1 MNRGNDRLRRR
12 GASCAALCAA
22 LALAATVPGD
32 AAQDPSPPAPPA
44 ADAPPAA
51 VAGGV
56 TVRPATGPIE
66 VDGLLDEPAWAAAA
80 VVPLTHEWLPGDNT
94 PPPVATEVLVTFDDA
109 RLYVAFRANDP
120 HPEAIRA
127 HLADRDNEFVDDAV
141 GFSIDTFNDRR
152 RAYRFEA
159 NPLGVQRDAIVSDVD
174 DSEDASWDAIWD
186 AAGRITATG
195 YTVEVAVPFRQLRFP
210 RTEGEQTWGFLAQR
224 IYPRSVVHQLYSSVN
239 ERDLDCLVCQYDPL
253 TGFTRLETGHNLEVV
268 PTVTAGRT
276 DARADL
282 AGPLEEGDEDAEA
295 GLTVRWG
302 ITDNVT
308 LLGTVN
314 PDFSQVEADA
324 AQLDVNE
331 RFALLFP
338 EKRPFFLEGLD
349 TFATPINAV
358 FTRTVADPAFGLKA
372 TGKEGDHAFGVF
384 AAEDRINN
392 LIFPGAFG
400 SSRGS
405 IEEDV
410 RSAVVRYRRDV
421 GGRSTLGVLYAGRDG
436 EGDYENHVY
445 GLDGTLRLTD
455 SDTVRFQALG
465 STTRYPDELAASR
478 GQPRGSFDDLAA
490 RVVYNRATR
499 NWIVFGFLNS
509 YGEDFRADSGFLPQV
524 DVRGGAL
531 QVSRIF
537 WGDETSWYSRFR
549 VTASNVRTET
559 QEGELFEDSYNF
571 DLVYEGRRQSFV
583 QFGVR
588 PNRER
593 FRGETYENLRS
604 DLRMSIRPS
613 GDFFA
618 ELFLRGG
625 EIIDFTNARQ
635 SEFFRVVPKV
645 EFNLGPRFSGV
656 AEHLHEEFRIDEG
669 TFLKADLSQATLRYF
684 LNVRTF
690 FRAIVQ
696 YQRIDRDL
704 ALYEVPGF
712 QAEEEDLFTQ
722 LLFSYKLNPQT
733 VLFAGYSDTRLGAE
747 SIDLT
752 QAGRTFFLKVGY
764 AFLW

>member
-1 MNRGNDRLRRR
+1 MSTRRSPLHP
-12 GASCAALCAA
+12 AVQAALGVV
-22 LALAATVPGD
+22 LALAA
-32 AAQDPSPPAPPA
+32 AAPLGAGQAPEQAAPA
-44 ADAPPAA
+44 ASPGAEAGLTVGPAA
-51 VAGGV
+51 
-56 TVRPATGPIE
+56 GPIE
-66 VDGLLDEPAWAAAA
+66 IDGVLDEPAWAGAA
-80 VVPLTHEWLPGDNT
+80 VVPLTHEWLPGDNVA
-94 PPPVATEVLVTFDDA
+94 PPVATEALVTFDHD
-109 RLYVAFRANDP
+109 RLYVAFRAHDP
-120 HPEAIRA
+120 RPAAIRA
-127 HLADRDNEFVDDAV
+127 HLADRDNEFVDDTV
-141 GFSIDTFNDRR
+141 GFAVDTFNDRR
-152 RAYRFEA
+152 RAYRFVV
-159 NPLGVQRDAIVSDVD
+159 NPLGVQSDAIVSDVD
-174 DSEDASWDAIWD
+174 DTIDASWDAIWD
-186 AAGRITATG
+186 AAGRIGADG
-195 YTVEVAVPFRQLRFP
+195 YTVEIAVPFRQLRFP
-210 RTEGEQTWGFLAQR
+210 RAEGVQTWGFLAQR
-224 IYPRSVVHQLYSSVN
+224 VYPRSVVHELYSTAN
-239 ERDLDCLVCQYDPL
+239 RRDLDCLVCQYTPL
-253 TGFTRLETGHNLEVV
+253 TGFTRFETGYNLEVV
-268 PTVTAGRT
+268 PTVTADRT
-276 DARADL
+276 DRRADP
-282 AGPLEEGDEDAEA
+282 AGPLEAGEEDAEA
-295 GLTVRWG
+295 GLTARWG
-302 ITDNVT
+302 VTDNVS

-331 RFALLFP
+331 RFALFFP

-400 SSRGS
+400 SALGS
-405 IEEDV
+405 IDEDV
-410 RSAVVRYRRDV
+410 RSAVVRYRQDV
-421 GGRSTLGVLYAGRDG
+421 GGRSTLGLLYAGRDG
-436 EGDYENHVY
+436 EGDYQNHVY

-478 GQPRGSFDDLAA
+478 GQPQGSFDDLAA

-537 WGDETSWYSRFR
+537 WGDPTSWYSRFR
-549 VTASNVRTET
+549 ITGSTVHTET

-583 QFGVR
+583 QLGVR

-593 FRGETYENLRS
+593 FRGRTFENLRS

-618 ELFLRGG
+618 ELFVRGG
-625 EIIDFTNARQ
+625 ETIDFANARQ
-635 SEFFRVVPKV
+635 SEFIRVVPRV
-645 EFNLGPRFSGV
+645 EFNLGPRFSGA
-656 AEHLHEEFRIDEG
+656 AEHLYEEFWIDEG
-669 TFLKADLSQATLRYF
+669 TFLEANLSQATLRYF

-704 ALYEVPGF
+704 ALYEVGGF
-712 QAEEEDLFTQ
+712 EAEEEDLFTQ

-733 VLFAGYSDTRLGAE
+733 VLFAGYSDTRLGTA

-752 QAGRTFFLKVGY
+752 QADRTFFLKVGY